1 MDMQHDSAGTDF
13 DRVLRQ
19 AQARCG
25 APLCVGID
33 PVLEQLPESVASGEP
48 GHAFEAFSRGV
59 VDAIAPHAAAAKL
72 QSACFERLGATGIT
86 ALEAGIRAA
95 RDAGLAVIL
104 DAKRGDIGISAR
116 HYAAAAANMGAQAIT
131 ANAYLGM
138 ETIEP
143 YLDAGLAVFV
153 LVRTSNPG
161 SADVQDVPLRNGGTL
176 AMHLGQLVADLGR
189 SRPGIH
195 AVVGATQH
203 DQSSVLRAV
212 MPDQLFLLPGLGA
225 QGATIADL
233 CTFAKHPNHT
243 DEDPTRGLLPT
254 ASRSVIYAGTGSAW
268 THDVASAA
276 GKLNAELRDAMTT
289 QAASH

>member
-13 DRVLRQ
+13 DRALRE
-19 AQARCG
+19 AHARCG

-33 PVLEQLPESVASGEP
+33 PVLEQLPESVAGGEP
-48 GHAFEAFSRGV
+48 HEAFEAFSRGV
-59 VDAIAPHAAAAKL
+59 IEAIAPHAAAAKF
-72 QSACFERLGATGIT
+72 QSACYERLGAPGLV

-116 HYAAAAANMGAQAIT
+116 HYAAAAANMGTQAIT
-131 ANAYLGM
+131 ANAYLGL

-153 LVRTSNPG
+153 LIRTSNPG

-176 AMHLGQLVADLGR
+176 AMHLGQLVAELGR
-189 SRPGIH
+189 TRLGVH

-203 DQSSVLRAV
+203 DQSAVLRAV

-225 QGATIADL
+225 QGATVTDL
-233 CTFAKHPNHT
+233 CTFAKHPSHMVN
-243 DEDPTRGLLPT
+243 DPTRGLLPT
-254 ASRSVIYAGTGSAW
+254 ASRSVIYAGTGTAW
-268 THDVASAA
+268 TDGVAAAA
-276 GKLNAELRDAMTT
+276 GDLNAEIREAMTAKAT
-289 QAASH
+289 AN